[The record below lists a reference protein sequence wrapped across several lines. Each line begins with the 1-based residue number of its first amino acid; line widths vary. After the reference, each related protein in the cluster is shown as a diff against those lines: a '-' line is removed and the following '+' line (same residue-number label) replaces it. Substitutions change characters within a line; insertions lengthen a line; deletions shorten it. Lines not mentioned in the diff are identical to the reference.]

1 LREALGESATL
12 DPFRGPGGMPT
23 RAFAIVLV
31 AALGLTG
38 SAATGRSGT
47 PAPPTVRTQ
56 PTFFISG
63 HGWGHG
69 VGMSQYG
76 AYGYAQHGW
85 TYDRILKHYY
95 TGTTIG
101 KAPMTRVR
109 VLLADKAKQVTIASK
124 LPFQVVD
131 ATGSKHALDAGS
143 YKIGPAYAYTDPTD
157 PNAQPVSLP
166 YPLEFRP
173 GATAVSL
180 NGRGY
185 RGSFRILKV
194 TSTTVR
200 VVNVV
205 DVDLYLRGVV
215 PSEMPKGWVPE
226 ALKAQAVAARSY
238 ALSRLHPSAAFDLY
252 ADTRDQVYLG
262 IDHEAPAT
270 TTAVQATAGQV
281 VLYKGKV
288 ATTYFFS
295 TSGGRTASPQDLN
308 PAAPP
313 VPYLVSVPDPYD
325 SISPYHD
332 WGPFRYTARKLGRGL
347 KSRGK
352 LMDVHTVASPSGRV
366 QSVLATGSK
375 GQAAATGPQVRAAL
389 GLRSTWFEV
398 GVLALGAPAMP
409 VTFGTPTA
417 LTGTARGVT
426 SVELQQLD
434 PTGNWKTVTQL
445 TPRGG
450 TIAPKVKP
458 AQSSQF
464 RLVADND
471 IASDPVAVSV
481 APTVRLHVPAV
492 LTGFWGT
499 VRPGLA
505 GTTVTIQRQ
514 AGSAW
519 RVVANVKTT
528 AAGRFTLS
536 RAVGPG
542 TYRARVS
549 AKGFA
554 IGLSKP
560 VTV

>member
-1 LREALGESATL
+1 MSI
-12 DPFRGPGGMPT
+12 
-23 RAFAIVLV
+23 RAFSIVLV

-38 SAATGRSGT
+38 SAASSRSRT

-69 VGMSQYG
+69 IGMSQYG
-76 AYGYAQHGW
+76 AYGYALHGW
-85 TYDRILKHYY
+85 TYDRIVKHYY

-101 KAPMTRVR
+101 KAPAKRVR
-109 VLLADKAKQVTIASK
+109 VLLADKAKQVTIAAK

-143 YKIGPAYAYTDPTD
+143 YKIGAAYKYKDPTN
-157 PNAQPVSLP
+157 PQAQVAALP

-185 RGSFRILKV
+185 RGSFQILKA
-194 TSTTVR
+194 TPATIR

-205 DVDLYLRGVV
+205 DLDLYLRGVV
-215 PSEMPKGWVPE
+215 PSEMPKGWAPE

-238 ALSRLHPSAAFDLY
+238 ALSRLHPSAAFDVY
-252 ADTRDQVYLG
+252 PDTRDQVYLG
-262 IDHEAPAT
+262 IDHEAPT
-270 TTAVQATAGQV
+270 TTAAVNATAGQV
-281 VLYKGKV
+281 ALYKGKV

-308 PAAPP
+308 PAAAP

-325 SISPYHD
+325 VISPYHN
-332 WGPFRYTARKLGRGL
+332 WGPFRYTARKLGRGMKTPGRL
-347 KSRGK
+347 I
-352 LMDVHTVASPSGRV
+352 DVQTVASSSGRV
-366 QSVLATGSK
+366 QSVVATGSK
-375 GQAAATGPQVRAAL
+375 GQAQATGSQVRTAL
-389 GLRSTWFEV
+389 GLRSTWFQV
-398 GVLALGAPAMP
+398 GVLALGAPATP
-409 VTFGTPTA
+409 VTYGTSTA

-434 PTGNWKTVTQL
+434 PSGSWKTVTQMK
-445 TPRGG
+445 PRGG
-450 TIAPKVKP
+450 TVTPKVKP
-458 AQSSQF
+458 VQSSRF
-464 RLVADND
+464 RLVADD
-471 IASDPVAVSV
+471 IASGAVAVSV

-514 AGSAW
+514 AGTGW

-528 AAGRFTLS
+528 AKGRFTLS
-536 RAVGPG
+536 RAVASG

>member
-1 LREALGESATL
+1 MSIRV
-12 DPFRGPGGMPT
+12 
-23 RAFAIVLV
+23 FAIVLV

-38 SAATGRSGT
+38 SAAPGRSKT

-56 PTFFISG
+56 PIFFISG

-69 VGMSQYG
+69 IGMSQYG
-76 AYGYAQHGW
+76 AYGYALHGW
-85 TYDRILKHYY
+85 TYDRIIKHYY

-101 KAPMTRVR
+101 KAPATRVR
-109 VLLADKAKQVTIASK
+109 VLLADKVKQVTIASK

-143 YKIGPAYAYTDPTD
+143 YKIGPGYKYKDPTN
-157 PNAQPVSLP
+157 PQAQPAALP

-173 GATAVSL
+173 GATAVTL

-185 RGSFRILKV
+185 RGSFRIIKV
-194 TSTTVR
+194 TPTTIR
-200 VVNVV
+200 AVNVL
-205 DVDLYLRGVV
+205 DLDLYVRGVV
-215 PSEMPKGWVPE
+215 PSEMPKGWAPE

-238 ALSRLHPSAAFDLY
+238 ALAQLHPSAAFDVY
-252 ADTRDQVYLG
+252 PDTRDQVYLG
-262 IDHEAPAT
+262 IDHEAPS
-270 TTAVQATAGQV
+270 TTAAVNATAGQV

-308 PAAPP
+308 PAAPA

-332 WGPFRYTARKLGRGL
+332 WGPFRYTARKLGRGM
-347 KSRGK
+347 KTPGR
-352 LMDVHTVASPSGRV
+352 LMDVQTIASSSGRV
-366 QSVLATGSK
+366 QTVVATGSK
-375 GQAAATGPQVRAAL
+375 GQAQATGAQVRAAL
-389 GLRSTWFEV
+389 GLRSTWFQV
-398 GVLALGAPAMP
+398 GVLALGAPATP
-409 VTFGTPTA
+409 VAYGASTA
-417 LTGTARGVT
+417 LSGTARGVT
-426 SVELQQLD
+426 SVELQQVD
-434 PTGNWKTVTQL
+434 PAGSWKTVTQM

-450 TIAPKVKP
+450 TVTPKVKP
-458 AQSSQF
+458 VQSSRF
-464 RLVADND
+464 RLVADD
-471 IASDPVAVSV
+471 IASGAVAVSV
-481 APTVRLHVPAV
+481 APTVGLHVPAA

-499 VRPGLA
+499 VRPRLA

-514 AGSAW
+514 AGAGW

-528 AAGRFTLS
+528 AKGRFTLS
-536 RAVGPG
+536 RAVVSG

-560 VTV
+560 VTI

>member
-1 LREALGESATL
+1 MSI
-12 DPFRGPGGMPT
+12 

-38 SAATGRSGT
+38 SAATSRSKT

-56 PTFFISG
+56 PIFFISG

-69 VGMSQYG
+69 IGMSQYG
-76 AYGYAQHGW
+76 AYGYALHGW
-85 TYDRILKHYY
+85 PYDRIVKHYY

-101 KAPMTRVR
+101 KAPATRVR
-109 VLLADKAKQVTIASK
+109 VLLADKVKQVTIASK

-131 ATGSKHALDAGS
+131 ATGSKHALDPGS
-143 YKIGPAYAYTDPTD
+143 YKIGPGYKYKDPTN
-157 PNAQPVSLP
+157 PQAQPTALP

-173 GATAVSL
+173 GATAVTL

-185 RGSFRILKV
+185 RGSFRILKA
-194 TSTTVR
+194 TPTTVR

-205 DVDLYLRGVV
+205 DLDLYVRGVV
-215 PSEMPKGWVPE
+215 PSEMPKSWAPE

-238 ALSRLHPSAAFDLY
+238 ALAQLHPSAAFDVY
-252 ADTRDQVYLG
+252 PDTRDQVYLG
-262 IDHEAPAT
+262 IDHEAPS
-270 TTAVQATAGQV
+270 TTAAVNATAGQV

-308 PAAPP
+308 PAAPA

-332 WGPFRYTARKLGRGL
+332 WGPFRYTAQKLGRGM
-347 KSRGK
+347 KSPGR
-352 LMDVHTVASPSGRV
+352 LMDVQTIASASGRV
-366 QSVLATGSK
+366 QTVVATGSK
-375 GQAAATGPQVRAAL
+375 GQAQATGAQVRAAL
-389 GLRSTWFEV
+389 GLRSTWFQV
-398 GVLALGAPAMP
+398 GVLALGAPATP
-409 VTFGTPTA
+409 VTYGTSTA
-417 LTGTARGVT
+417 LSGTARGVA

-434 PTGNWKTVTQL
+434 PSGSWKTVTQM

-450 TIAPKVKP
+450 TVTPKVKP
-458 AQSSQF
+458 VQSSRF
-464 RLVADND
+464 RLVADD
-471 IASDPVAVSV
+471 IASGAVAVSV
-481 APTVRLHVPAV
+481 APTVRLHVPAA

-514 AGSAW
+514 AGAGW

-528 AAGRFTLS
+528 ANGRFTLS
-536 RAVGPG
+536 RAVVSG

-560 VTV
+560 VTI

>member
-1 LREALGESATL
+1 MSIRVFAT
-12 DPFRGPGGMPT
+12 
-23 RAFAIVLV
+23 VLV

-38 SAATGRSGT
+38 SAATSRSKT

-56 PTFFISG
+56 PIFFISG

-69 VGMSQYG
+69 IGMSQYG
-76 AYGYAQHGW
+76 AYGYALHGW
-85 TYDRILKHYY
+85 TYDRIVKHYY

-101 KAPMTRVR
+101 KAPTTRVR
-109 VLLADKAKQVTIASK
+109 VLLADKVKQVTIASK

-143 YKIGPAYAYTDPTD
+143 YKIGAAYKYKDPTN
-157 PNAQPVSLP
+157 PLAQPLALP

-173 GATAVSL
+173 GSTAVSL

-185 RGSFRILKV
+185 RGSFRILKL
-194 TSTTVR
+194 TSATIR
-200 VVNVV
+200 AVNVV

-215 PSEMPKGWVPE
+215 PSEMPKGWAPE

-238 ALSRLHPSAAFDLY
+238 ALSRLHPSAPFDLY
-252 ADTRDQVYLG
+252 PDTRDQMYLG

-270 TTAVQATAGQV
+270 TTAVNATAGQV

-308 PAAPP
+308 PAAQP

-332 WGPFRYTARKLGRGL
+332 WGPFRYTAQKLGRGL
-347 KSRGK
+347 KSPGK
-352 LMDVHTVASPSGRV
+352 LADVQTDASASGRV
-366 QSVLATGSK
+366 LSVVATGAKGQATATGS
-375 GQAAATGPQVRAAL
+375 QVRAAL
-389 GLRSTWFEV
+389 GLRSTWFQV

-409 VTFGTPTA
+409 VTYGNSAA

-434 PTGNWKTVTQL
+434 SSGGWKTVTQM

-450 TIAPKVKP
+450 TVTPKVKP
-458 AQSSQF
+458 AQSSRF
-464 RLVADND
+464 RLVADN
-471 IASDPVAVSV
+471 IASAAVAVSV
-481 APTVRLHVPAV
+481 APTVRLHIPAV
-492 LTGFWGT
+492 QTGFWGT
-499 VRPGLA
+499 VRPGVA
-505 GTTVTIQRQ
+505 GTTVTIQRR

-528 AAGRFTLS
+528 ANGRFTLS